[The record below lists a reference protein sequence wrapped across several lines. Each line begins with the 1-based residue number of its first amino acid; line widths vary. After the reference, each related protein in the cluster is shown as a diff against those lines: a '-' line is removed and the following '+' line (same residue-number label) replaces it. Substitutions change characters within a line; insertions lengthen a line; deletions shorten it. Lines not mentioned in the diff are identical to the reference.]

1 MNVWKRKLNSEQ
13 GASIT
18 MALLIFLICTVV
30 GSAVLVAGTAASGRM
45 SKAAE
50 YDQRYYAV
58 NSAVRL
64 LRDMIEGQKI
74 KVVKN
79 STGYSLY
86 DMSAAENGSGTGGSG
101 ETGGTGGSGETGGTG
116 GTSGTEESGVLI
128 DPSQYNSSFTT
139 EAAFRI
145 VCQSSTL
152 PFPRH
157 MELTATADALGD
169 SVDVTIDETIK
180 PDGSM
185 VFLVTKETDSNPY
198 AVEIT
203 FAMDKDEQSV
213 ITGTADGSQT
223 ETVTTTL
230 QWKLSDIKTVEN
242 KAGIVNDD
250 G

>member
-86 DMSAAENGSGTGGSG
+86 DMSAAENGS
-101 ETGGTGGSGETGGTG
+101 GTGGSGETGGTG

-213 ITGTADGSQT
+213 ITGTADGTQT

-242 KAGIVNDD
+242 KAGIVDDD